1 MSYKSLKKSMEG
13 KIALVSRPG
22 LTCLVGRAAIRVELR
37 VSLMESI
44 FLKVVGFP
52 SVAWLLDAPIKPAVG
67 VDVITPSTLM
77 AKCWDELT
85 LMVGSLPLG

>member
-1 MSYKSLKKSMEG
+1 M
-13 KIALVSRPG
+13 SRPG

-44 FLKVVGFP
+44 FRKVVGFP
-52 SVAWLLDAPIKPAVG
+52 IDAWLFDPIKPAVG

>member
-1 MSYKSLKKSMEG
+1 M
-13 KIALVSRPG
+13 SRPG

-37 VSLMESI
+37 VSLIESM

-52 SVAWLLDAPIKPAVG
+52 TVWLFDPPIKPAVG

-85 LMVGSLPLG
+85 LMVGSLPRG

>member
-1 MSYKSLKKSMEG
+1 MSHKSLKKHRG
-13 KIALVSRPG
+13 KKIALVSRPG

-44 FLKVVGFP
+44 FLKVVGLP
-52 SVAWLLDAPIKPAVG
+52 SVAWLLDPPIKPAVG